1 MAQPKIFVSYSHA
14 DTKHK
19 DRLMV
24 HLAPLKST
32 ADLEIWTDKQIAG
45 GQAWEPAIENA
56 LASATLA
63 VFLITADFLNSDFIT
78 RKEVPAL
85 LERREKEGLRL
96 YPILAKPCAWQV
108 VQWLNSIQIRPT
120 GAKPVWRSGGR
131 YVEDELARIALELS
145 AILQIAIQA
154 EEAATD
160 EASRQRAE
168 QERREKEKAV
178 AAVFANTI
186 SVEDLVLKR
195 PLKVMRPIKF
205 KKRPPEDAATD
216 DAAKAQEIYRQ
227 ITDDAAKNQG
237 ERERVM
243 QDLQQR
249 IFQIVPDIVVP
260 EKKSGEGAFDKMD
273 KYIRE

>member
-24 HLAPLKST
+24 HLAPLKSA
-32 ADLEIWTDKQIAG
+32 ADLEIWTDTQIAG

-56 LASATLA
+56 LSSATLA
-63 VFLITADFLNSDFIT
+63 VFLVTADFLNSDFIT

-108 VQWLNSIQIRPT
+108 IQWLREIQIRPI

-131 YVEDELARIALELS
+131 YVEEELARVTVELS

-154 EEAATD
+154 EKAATD

-168 QERREKEKAV
+168 QERRDKEKAV
-178 AAVFANTI
+178 AEVIANTI
-186 SVEDLVLKR
+186 SVEDLVLKK

-205 KKRPPEDAATD
+205 KKRDSE

-227 ITDDAAKNQG
+227 IVDDAAKNRDQ
-237 ERERVM
+237 RAQVM
-243 QDLQQR
+243 QDLQNR
-249 IFQIVPDIVVP
+249 ILQVVTDVTVNKP
-260 EKKSGEGAFDKMD
+260 KTADGFSEMD